1 MTIIPATE
9 ARRRFSELVNHVRYA
24 NTPVLIGRHDTAEV
38 LMIKFPGQHNPDLGE
53 ATNMNQYGGA
63 FDFLDNEPDLYSAN
77 DVKKR
82 YD

>member
-1 MTIIPATE
+1 MTVIPATE
-9 ARRRFSELVNHVRYA
+9 ARKRFSELVNHVRYA

-38 LMIKFPGQHNPDLGE
+38 LMIKFPSQHNPALDE

-63 FDFLDNEPDLYSAN
+63 FDFLEQEPDLYSYD

-82 YD
+82 YG